1 MCVCVCVCVSVGVDW
16 GWEAEVELMDKVS
29 RAIRQKHHNQAVSSM
44 PPSPCSLPLLIN
56 TGIGLQFGQVPGQ
69 QGRTAQPFS
78 PHRTRITQQN
88 SSKKH
93 LLLTLTHNGLSVCV
107 WGSGF
112 AWTKCPHKDTK
123 PVITYIVKTSEPSLS
138 VYLSVCLSICLSVC
152 LSMRKMAYI
161 QKKSLKDVERFL
173 WGLNLR

>member
-1 MCVCVCVCVSVGVDW
+1 MVGQICVCVCVCLW
-16 GWEAEVELMDKVS
+16 GLTEAGRLRWNWWIRLAELSDRNITIK
-29 RAIRQKHHNQAVSSM
+29 
-44 PPSPCSLPLLIN
+44 PSAQCLPLPALFLSLIN

-107 WGSGF
+107 CGSGF

-123 PVITYIVKTSEPSLS
+123 PVITYIVKTSERSLS

-161 QKKSLKDVERFL
+161 QKKV
-173 WGLNLR
+173 LRM